1 MLKCV
6 VGWDDL
12 SVVRFNQTHD
22 QCKVWANLFPHSIQ
36 GEHSA
41 ARCVVLSLPGICH
54 IISRNWVWIW
64 ALTVN
69 LCCDQTWLLIRSRR
83 VIDNFRQMNSED
95 SPRWVTTAKKSHLSH
110 HSVFVKPHDFCWAE
124 VVYAHWHWREDWR
137 REGADRFYPIL
148 SMLASLSVIMSGG
161 HYGNLFPVLQSGSH
175 YHLSSDSPGY
185 WRLQEGH
192 YHRNRPHELWTGGK
206 SRN

>member
-12 SVVRFNQTHD
+12 SVLRFNQTHD

-95 SPRWVTTAKKSHLSH
+95 SPRWVTTAKKSHLNH
-110 HSVFVKPHDFCWAE
+110 HSVFVKPHDFLLSWSGLRA
-124 VVYAHWHWREDWR
+124 VTLAW
-137 REGADRFYPIL
+137 GLKKGDRSRQVLPNSQHVGL
-148 SMLASLSVIMSGG
+148 SLGDNEWGSL
-161 HYGNLFPVLQSGSH
+161 
-175 YHLSSDSPGY
+175 
-185 WRLQEGH
+185 W
-192 YHRNRPHELWTGGK
+192 
-206 SRN
+206 